1 MAENLSSYTYS
12 SVKRPR
18 KKQCL
23 QFLSEISLL
32 SFDTDGP
39 ASENAL
45 SPNILTLEITISRRH
60 SLTDE
65 TELSGTRRQ
74 FVTSWRLS
82 TEQRQSIPIHKVE
95 RLYVCLWVS
104 EWVLYVTGNLDSLKV
119 YLHILCGPTKVK
131 PTYIFVSKIWI
142 KFEWIDKIQW
152 FLVNALTVHSH
163 TLGSIKN

>member
-1 MAENLSSYTYS
+1 LRNSDIKQRNKQNENVKCLAVVKMAENLSSYTYS

-23 QFLSEISLL
+23 QFLSEISRL

-74 FVTSWRLS
+74 FVTS
-82 TEQRQSIPIHKVE
+82 
-95 RLYVCLWVS
+95 
-104 EWVLYVTGNLDSLKV
+104 
-119 YLHILCGPTKVK
+119 
-131 PTYIFVSKIWI
+131 
-142 KFEWIDKIQW
+142 
-152 FLVNALTVHSH
+152 
-163 TLGSIKN
+163 